1 MLKQITIAEC
11 DRCGKIEPAK
21 AVSGRCN
28 YVEYTLPDEWRKGYN
43 NSFLLC
49 PDCALAREL
58 ETTLTLFKNS
68 PACLWKFTLKGNDN
82 YGRIYQRH
90 METQP

>member
-11 DRCGKIEPAK
+11 DRCGKIEHAK

-58 ETTLTLFKNS
+58 ETTHNTIQKLSGL
-68 PACLWKFTLKGNDN
+68 LME
-82 YGRIYQRH
+82 IYPERN
-90 METQP
+90 